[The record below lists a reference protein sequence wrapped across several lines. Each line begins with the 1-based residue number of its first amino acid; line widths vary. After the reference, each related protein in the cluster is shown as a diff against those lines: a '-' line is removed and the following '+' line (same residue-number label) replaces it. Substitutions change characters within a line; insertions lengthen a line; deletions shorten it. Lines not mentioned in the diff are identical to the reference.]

1 MDDGYDRTEGA
12 EGTSYFGATA
22 TANFK
27 RNKSADKL
35 ATTPTVGATGS
46 AAEARAKFRPP
57 EVKKHAELKKSM
69 VECVKE
75 MEEAIVKEMPDIQ

>member
-12 EGTSYFGATA
+12 KGTSYFGVSAA
-22 TANFK
+22 ESLK

-57 EVKKHAELKKSM
+57 EVKKHAELKKSV
-69 VECVKE
+69 VELVQE
-75 MEEAIVKEMPDIQ
+75 MEKAIVKEMPDIQ